1 MGVHNIQTMEE
12 FRSTIKE
19 HNLVVLDAFA
29 VWCGP
34 CKAIAP
40 EIVKWSEQDEFK
52 DKVYFAKFDVDDL
65 PALAQELGVRAMPT
79 FVVFKN
85 GEKADEFVGANPP
98 ALLKVVEKHVAP

>member
-1 MGVHNIQTMEE
+1 MGLALTGHACSLTLLACPT
-12 FRSTIKE
+12 R
-19 HNLVVLDAFA
+19 
-29 VWCGP
+29 
-34 CKAIAP
+34 
-40 EIVKWSEQDEFK
+40 WSEQDEFK